1 MSKKKLLT
9 GAACLVLLTTLS
21 QGPVAHAAGESAPL
35 ELLEIGADATS
46 RCKLVGDIAGSDAMF
61 VGLMAKKGSRRAKE
75 RATKQGIDLGADS
88 VVWGQRG
95 TSMTNEWTGKAYAC
109 GQTPQSAKSA
119 RAANPAAASVPAT
132 AAAPA
137 ANAGTSTAI
146 NEVPMDAAASCR
158 LLGDVAGS
166 DAMFVGL
173 MAKKGSRRAKEKAM
187 KQAADLGANTVAW
200 SQQGTSMT
208 NEWIGKAYACGNSAA
223 PSSARKAQE
232 KASSG
237 LVQASDAAAPGSLR
251 ELLSTQVGKC
261 RVVGD
266 IAGSDAMFV
275 GLMAKKGSRR
285 AKEKAV
291 KQANDLGANAVVWSQ
306 QGTSMTNE
314 WVGKAYRCP

>member
-1 MSKKKLLT
+1 
-9 GAACLVLLTTLS
+9 
-21 QGPVAHAAGESAPL
+21 
-35 ELLEIGADATS
+35 
-46 RCKLVGDIAGSDAMF
+46 
-61 VGLMAKKGSRRAKE
+61 
-75 RATKQGIDLGADS
+75 
-88 VVWGQRG
+88 
-95 TSMTNEWTGKAYAC
+95 
-109 GQTPQSAKSA
+109 
-119 RAANPAAASVPAT
+119 
-132 AAAPA
+132 
-137 ANAGTSTAI
+137 
-146 NEVPMDAAASCR
+146 VPMDAAASCR
-158 LLGDVAGS
+158 LLGDIAGS

-208 NEWIGKAYACGNSAA
+208 NEWVGKAYACGKSPATSA
-223 PSSARKAQE
+223 PRKQE
-232 KASSG
+232 AKASAG
-237 LVQASDAAAPGSLR
+237 QAQATDAAASDSLR

-291 KQANDLGANAVVWSQ
+291 KQATELGANAVVWSQ